1 MEPAANCTGL
11 CDCHTEGTNSSQ
23 KAWRLLQELCRAT
36 KQNSTDSSR
45 ISALLL
51 GALCTLLTCGLLL
64 AAFFFAFTIRFKN
77 NRIVKMSSPNL
88 NVVTLLGSGLTY
100 ASGYLFGIQEHNMA
114 AGASVETLVQMR
126 IGMLYLGVSL
136 VFGPILGK
144 SWRLYKVFTQRV
156 PDKRVIIKDL
166 QLLGMVAALLFVDIL
181 LLLTWMLSDPVHCV
195 QSLNAAIKV
204 AEKDVSCSVTRIQFC
219 ASAYSELWIL
229 LLFGFKGT
237 VLIYGTY
244 LAGLTENVSSPPV
257 NQSLTIMVGVNLVIL
272 IAGVVLLVTRFFY
285 AWSNLVFGLTSGGI
299 FLCTTTVNCFIFV
312 PQLMQWRQF
321 EEEHNH
327 SIGQM
332 AKFFNSPSKS
342 FRSMYSEEQIYQLLG
357 ENNSM
362 KRLLTEKDAVIESLQ
377 EQVNNAKEKLY
388 RLMSTDCDDQH
399 LGTNPSST
407 AIPAFAHSPEGE
419 ADNVGHS
426 MTTADSWPE
435 LAIRVD
441 QRQEVLSVDVLIQNQ
456 VSTSGH
462 QKNSN
467 NKDPLEKLNLD
478 SASSGNK
485 DTEAVLGG
493 SVTAP
498 ACTTKKDG
506 KERWTNSSEGSSG
519 FEDQQSSVDH
529 STTPENNVSLKPSLP
544 LTLGGTTEQSSPRVN
559 YVSSEKL
566 QEILKELSIDTVG
579 IRNLKLPDRPR
590 RASQGMQHEV
600 NVRSPEPFRNVSL
613 SLSPYMMRRR
623 RGQTY
628 SSKILPSSSYHLGPL
643 PSHVLCMMSKRAGVA
658 CNGLRPHTEE
668 ELPPIN
674 EGHEREVHP
683 RSKSMRPAFKR
694 DLSLQAEDHQTSPEN
709 PGDVKQF
716 GVNNNHHFLKRRRS
730 RPTEQFALSPLNR
743 PRREA
748 ANNETVDEP
757 RKRYTQESLDS
768 DSSSSEEYFCCC
780 HRPFCEICFEN
791 PYDSSDSGT
800 SGTDGETFGNA
811 EHWVKMRAGAQAVVN
826 FKEDL
831 QPTFV

>member
-1 MEPAANCTGL
+1 METAANCTGV
-11 CDCHTEGTNSSQ
+11 CGCHAEGTNSSQ

-36 KQNSTDSSR
+36 QQTSMDSSR

-64 AAFFFAFTIRFKN
+64 AVFFFAFTIRFKN

-100 ASGYLFGIQEHNMA
+100 VSGYLFGIQEHNMA

-156 PDKRVIIKDL
+156 PDKRVIIKDI
-166 QLLGMVAALLFVDIL
+166 QLLGMVAALLLVDIL

-195 QSLNAAIKV
+195 QSLNAAIRV
-204 AEKDVSCSVTRIQFC
+204 AEKDVSCSVTMIQFC
-219 ASAYSELWIL
+219 ASVYSELWIL

-257 NQSLTIMVGVNLVIL
+257 NQSLTIMVGVNLVVL

-299 FLCTTTVNCFIFV
+299 FLCTTTVNCFIFI

-321 EEEHNH
+321 EEEHNQ

-342 FRSMYSEEQIYQLLG
+342 FRSMYSEEQIYHLLG

-388 RLMSTDCDDQH
+388 RLMSTDYDDQH
-399 LGTNPSST
+399 PGANPSST
-407 AIPAFAHSPEGE
+407 VVFSHSTEGE
-419 ADNVGHS
+419 ADNAGHS
-426 MTTADSWPE
+426 MTTADSWTE
-435 LAIRVD
+435 KAISVD
-441 QRQEVLSVDVLIQNQ
+441 QGREVLCVNVPIQNQ
-456 VSTSGH
+456 APSSNH
-462 QKNSN
+462 HKNSN
-467 NKDPLEKLNLD
+467 NCDPMEKLNLD
-478 SASSGNK
+478 SVSSGNNA
-485 DTEAVLGG
+485 TEAPLDG
-493 SVTAP
+493 SVTRP

-506 KERWTNSSEGSSG
+506 KERWTNSSDGSSG
-519 FEDQQSSVDH
+519 FEDQQSSLDN
-529 STTPENNVSLKPSLP
+529 STAPENNVLLRPTLP
-544 LTLGGTTEQSSPRVN
+544 LTLPGTTEQLSPRVN

-566 QEILKELSIDTVG
+566 QEILKELSIDTTVG
-579 IRNLKLPDRPR
+579 IRNLKSPERPR
-590 RASQGMQHEV
+590 RASQGMQQET
-600 NVRSPEPFRNVSL
+600 NLRSPEAFRNVCL
-613 SLSPYMMRRR
+613 SLSPYIMRRR
-623 RGQTY
+623 RGHAY
-628 SSKILPSSSYHLGPL
+628 SSKNLPPSSYHLGPL
-643 PSHVLCMMSKRAGVA
+643 PPHVLCMMNKRDGMA
-658 CNGLRPHTEE
+658 CNGLEPQTEE
-668 ELPPIN
+668 QLPPTN
-674 EGHEREVHP
+674 TGQEREVHP
-683 RSKSMRPAFKR
+683 RSKSTRPAFNR
-694 DLSLQAEDHQTSPEN
+694 DLSLQYEDHNSSPEN
-709 PGDVKQF
+709 LGDVKQF
-716 GVNNNHHFLKRRRS
+716 GVNNNHFPKRRRS
-730 RPTEQFALSPLNR
+730 RPAEQFALSPLKG
-743 PRREA
+743 PRHEA
-748 ANNETVDEP
+748 ANNETVDDP
-757 RKRYTQESLDS
+757 RKRYTQDSLDS

-800 SGTDGETFGNA
+800 SGTDGETFGKS
-811 EHWVKMRAGAQAVVN
+811 EHWVKMCAGAQTVVN